1 MELHII
7 DKSLELLPQKTNLI
21 FLIIMLGGSAIILL
35 SFYLIDIDGL
45 VKDEFFT
52 IKDKVM
58 GIGIFIVITHLSL
71 TYVGRI
77 VFNKLQHAKTVINQ
91 QNQELLKID
100 KAKTEFVAMIT
111 HDLKT
116 PIVPILSYSQMLVQG
131 RFGTLNDIQKE
142 KLRVIITSTESLQN
156 LIHDI
161 LDLHKADLGKL
172 KLNLEFVDVNEI
184 IQQSISAVLPL
195 ANRHGAVLIDMTV
208 PGLEIKADKQR
219 MIQVVTNLIKNSID
233 FVPFEEGTI
242 KIQYELQ
249 NNNIILSIVD
259 NGQGIPKDKINN
271 LFNRFCQLESS
282 NSGGRDSTG
291 LGLYICKI
299 LVEQHDGKIWA
310 ESEVGKGT
318 SMRISLP
325 LASRNTDLTAHQLM
339 KSEHEI
345 CELERENLI

>member
-71 TYVGRI
+71 TYVARAI
-77 VFNKLQHAKTVINQ
+77 FNRLQHAKTVINQ
-91 QNQELLKID
+91 QNEELKKID
-100 KAKTEFVAMIT
+100 IAKTEFVAMIT
-111 HDLKT
+111 HDLRT
-116 PIVPILSYSQMLVQG
+116 PIVPILSYSQMLLQG
-131 RFGTLNDIQKE
+131 RFGTLNDTQKE
-142 KLRVIITSTESLQN
+142 KLKLVLSCTDALQN
-156 LIHDI
+156 LVRDI

-172 KLNLEFVDVNEI
+172 KLNLELVDINEI
-184 IQQSISAVLPL
+184 IRQSIETTLPL
-195 ANRHGAVLIDMTV
+195 ANRRGAILEDRTI

-233 FVPFEEGTI
+233 FVPLDEGII
-242 KIQYELQ
+242 KIQHELQ
-249 NNNIILSIVD
+249 NNDIILSIVD
-259 NGQGIPKDKINN
+259 NGSGIQKDKINN

-282 NSGGRDSTG
+282 ISGGRDSTG
-291 LGLYICKI
+291 LGLHICKI
-299 LVEQHDGKIWA
+299 LVEQHGGKIWA

-318 SMRISLP
+318 SMRIRLP
-325 LASRNTDLTAHQLM
+325 LISRNIDLTNQQI
-339 KSEHEI
+339 K
-345 CELERENLI
+345 R

>member
-77 VFNKLQHAKTVINQ
+77 IFNKLQHAKTVINQ
-91 QNQELLKID
+91 QNQELIKID
-100 KAKTEFVAMIT
+100 KAKTEFVAMVT

-172 KLNLEFVDVNEI
+172 KLNLEFVDVTEI
-184 IQQSISAVLPL
+184 IQQSISAVLD
-195 ANRHGAVLIDMTV
+195 R
-208 PGLEIKADKQR
+208 KS
-219 MIQVVTNLIKNSID
+219 VV
-233 FVPFEEGTI
+233 
-242 KIQYELQ
+242 
-249 NNNIILSIVD
+249 
-259 NGQGIPKDKINN
+259 
-271 LFNRFCQLESS
+271 
-282 NSGGRDSTG
+282 
-291 LGLYICKI
+291 
-299 LVEQHDGKIWA
+299 
-310 ESEVGKGT
+310 
-318 SMRISLP
+318 
-325 LASRNTDLTAHQLM
+325 
-339 KSEHEI
+339 
-345 CELERENLI
+345 